1 MPTAKLTV
9 TLPASTWIRE
19 LTSRHPDATFRV
31 LAAIPR
37 ADAGVGLVE
46 IAADETQMPA
56 ILDAFESYDAVTDAD
71 LVHAADEEAI
81 VQFETSDPPLLLSV
95 QNSRLPLEFPITI
108 ADGRASV
115 ELTASR
121 ERMSTFAEQLDAFGM
136 SYDVEYIYQTRAGEA
151 LLTDRQRRLL
161 EAAVRAGYYD
171 TPRECTLTEL
181 ADREGIAKSTASE
194 CLHRAESKVV
204 RQFARD
210 VLGVDA
216 A

>member
-9 TLPASTWIRE
+9 TLPESTWIHE

-31 LAAIPR
+31 LAAMPR
-37 ADAGVGLVE
+37 GDAGVGLVE

-56 ILDAFESYDAVTDAD
+56 ILDAFEEYDAVTDAD

-81 VQFETSDPPLLLSV
+81 VQFETSEPLLLLSV
-95 QNSRLPLEFPITI
+95 QNSMLPLEFPVTIT
-108 ADGRASV
+108 DGRASV

-121 ERMSTFAEQLDAFGM
+121 ERMSSFAEQLDAFGM
-136 SYDVEYIYQTRAGEA
+136 SYDVESLYQTPEGEA

-161 EAAVRAGYYD
+161 EAAVREGYYD
-171 TPRECTLTEL
+171 IPRECTLTEL
-181 ADREGIAKSTASE
+181 AEREGIAKSTASE

-204 RQFARD
+204 RQFVRD
-210 VLGVDA
+210 VLDVDA
-216 A
+216 E

>member
-9 TLPASTWIRE
+9 TLPESTWIHE

-31 LAAIPR
+31 LAAMPR
-37 ADAGVGLVE
+37 GDAGVGLVE

-56 ILDAFESYDAVTDAD
+56 ILDAFEEYDAVTDAD

-81 VQFETSDPPLLLSV
+81 VQFETSEPLLLQSV
-95 QNSRLPLEFPITI
+95 QSSMLPLEFPITI

-121 ERMSTFAEQLDAFGM
+121 ERMSSFAEQLDAFGM
-136 SYDVEYIYQTRAGEA
+136 SYDVEYIYQTREGEA

-161 EAAVRAGYYD
+161 EAAVREGYYD

-181 ADREGIAKSTASE
+181 AEREGIAKSTASE

-204 RQFARD
+204 RQFVRD
-210 VLGVDA
+210 VLDVDA
-216 A
+216 E